1 MVHFSKKKK
10 DQGKYFFFCL
20 LKVMSVAELFSDII
34 SCFFFS
40 YELDNQLMLSIILPI
55 QTA

>member
-20 LKVMSVAELFSDII
+20 LKVTSVAELFSDII
-34 SCFFFS
+34 SCFFS
-40 YELDNQLMLSIILPI
+40 VMN
-55 QTA
+55 

>member
-34 SCFFFS
+34 SCFFS
-40 YELDNQLMLSIILPI
+40 VMN
-55 QTA
+55 